1 MSKDIKNIINYFD
14 LILNENKSFVDEASA
29 SSTSLFGGTTVKIP
43 AAGAH
48 GGQSGWQSSNAW
60 DIMAP
65 VGTPV
70 YALADGVAQTFS
82 DYGKDVVKTQGKKLY
97 GQSFTVKSD
106 GGLPDLY
113 YTHLEGSPIR
123 QGSKIQCGQF
133 LGYIMDFPNSSSDH
147 VHIGVSS
154 GHKIEE
160 FLNSDGKLKCGG
172 GGITGQAP
180 ESPSSKTSDSVDST
194 KGTISKDTN
203 SKDYS
208 GGDPLISQVV
218 GQFFDK
224 TFGITESSSNKSKM
238 YITFC
243 NVSNLMNLKN
253 GQKIS
258 QGSIIGKTTTD
269 VKVTKFDEFY
279 NKSNISKGDLNLG
292 KNVTYSFGEALIPA
306 SDNDKIKSPISG
318 IVNNSRFVNCKNQL
332 TIESIVDKKEK
343 STTSSNVRSGSY
355 ADPLVGD
362 LIAAPFRLFQDKYDE
377 KGDLK
382 QKRWGYPGEKV
393 DPWIVDTISAPFK
406 KIGKIFKEE
415 ETRKLKKLDENI
427 NNIKRLLK

>member
-1 MSKDIKNIINYFD
+1 MSKDIKNIIKYFD
-14 LILNENKSFVDEASA
+14 LILNENKPFIDEASA

-70 YALADGVAQTFS
+70 YALADGVAETFS

-106 GGLPDLY
+106 NNLPDVY

-123 QGSKIQCGQF
+123 KGSRIQCGQF
-133 LGYIMDFPNSSSDH
+133 LGYIMDFPGSSSDH

-160 FLNSDGKLKCGG
+160 FLNSDGTLKCGG
-172 GGITGQAP
+172 GGIIGQAP
-180 ESPSSKTSDSVDST
+180 ESPSSKTSDSLGST
-194 KGTISKDTN
+194 KSVK

-208 GGDPLISQVV
+208 SGDPLISKVV

-238 YITFC
+238 FITFC
-243 NVSNLMNLKN
+243 NVSDLMNFKN
-253 GQKIS
+253 GQKVS
-258 QGSIIGKTTTD
+258 QGSVIGRTKTD
-269 VKVTKFDEFY
+269 VKVTKLDEDF
-279 NKSNISKGDLNLG
+279 NKSNIVKGELNLG
-292 KNVTYSFGEALIPA
+292 KNVSYSFGDAIIPA

-318 IVNNSRFVNCKNQL
+318 IVNNSRFANCKNQL
-332 TIESIVDKKEK
+332 TIESIVGKEEK
-343 STTSSNVRSGSY
+343 PRISSNVRSGSY

-362 LIAAPFRLFQDKYDE
+362 LIAAPFKLFQDKYDE

-393 DPWIVDTISAPFK
+393 DPWIVDTLSSPFK

-427 NNIKRLLK
+427 NKIKKLLK

>member
-1 MSKDIKNIINYFD
+1 MSRDIKNINKCFD

-113 YTHLEGSPIR
+113 YTHLEGSPITK
-123 QGSKIQCGQF
+123 GSKIQCGQF
-133 LGYIMDFPNSSSDH
+133 LGYIMDFPGSSSDH

-160 FLNSDGKLKCGG
+160 FLNPDGTLKCGG
-172 GGITGQAP
+172 GGITGKAP
-180 ESPSSKTSDSVDST
+180 ENSSSKTSDSLSST
-194 KGTISKDTN
+194 KVTKSN
-203 SKDYS
+203 DYS
-208 GGDPLISQVV
+208 GGDPLISNVV
-218 GQFFDK
+218 GQVFDK
-224 TFGITESSSNKSKM
+224 VLGLTESSSNKSKIF
-238 YITFC
+238 ITFC
-243 NVSNLMNLKN
+243 NISDTMRFKN

-258 QGSIIGKTTTD
+258 QGSVIGRTTTD
-269 VKVTKFDEFY
+269 VKVTKFDDSY
-279 NKSNISKGDLNLG
+279 NKSNIGKGELNLG
-292 KNVTYSFGEALIPA
+292 KNVVYSFGEALIPA
-306 SDNDKIKSPISG
+306 SDNNKIKSPISG

-332 TIESIVDKKEK
+332 TIESIVNKEEK
-343 STTSSNVRSGSY
+343 SRTSSNVRSGSY

-362 LIAAPFRLFQDKYDE
+362 LIAAPFKLFQDKYDE

-393 DPWIVDTISAPFK
+393 DPWIVDTLSAPFK
-406 KIGKIFKEE
+406 KIGKIFKEGQE
-415 ETRKLKKLDENI
+415 KKINENIDRIKKL
-427 NNIKRLLK
+427 LK

>member
-1 MSKDIKNIINYFD
+1 MSRDIKNINKCFD

-70 YALADGVAQTFS
+70 YALADGVAQTFG

-113 YTHLEGSPIR
+113 YTHLEGSPITK
-123 QGSKIQCGQF
+123 GSKIQCGQF

-160 FLNSDGKLKCGG
+160 FLNSNGTLKCGG
-172 GGITGQAP
+172 GGITGKAP
-180 ESPSSKTSDSVDST
+180 ENSSSKTSDSLSST
-194 KGTISKDTN
+194 KVTKSN
-203 SKDYS
+203 DYS
-208 GGDPLISQVV
+208 GGDPLISNVV
-218 GQFFDK
+218 GQVFDK
-224 TFGITESSSNKSKM
+224 VLGLTESSSNKSKIF
-238 YITFC
+238 ITFC
-243 NVSNLMNLKN
+243 NISDTMRFKN

-258 QGSIIGKTTTD
+258 QGSVIGRTTTD
-269 VKVTKFDEFY
+269 VKVTKFDDSY
-279 NKSNISKGDLNLG
+279 NKSNIGKGELNLG
-292 KNVTYSFGEALIPA
+292 KNVVYSFGEALIPA
-306 SDNDKIKSPISG
+306 SDNNKIKSPISG

-332 TIESIVDKKEK
+332 TIESIVNKEEK
-343 STTSSNVRSGSY
+343 SRTSSNVRSGSY

-362 LIAAPFRLFQDKYDE
+362 LIAAPFKLFQDKYDE

-393 DPWIVDTISAPFK
+393 DPWIVDTLSAPFK
-406 KIGKIFKEE
+406 KIGKIFKEGQE
-415 ETRKLKKLDENI
+415 KKINENIDRIKKL
-427 NNIKRLLK
+427 LK